1 MKPSPA
7 HLCFYLDANCVNAK
21 QLNEHLNELEQWRD
35 DGFIT
40 LIYSEPAFNE
50 AGFRNT
56 RRAEKAA
63 GFSYT
68 SIAHEFEEN
77 SGMKLAITEV
87 LFPDG
92 LKHQNQL
99 NDVLAVWHAERLQWP
114 LITMDGAS
122 RTQPGGILGRV
133 AELGA
138 LGVEVI
144 TPAKAVLRVR
154 AQREHAD

>member
-7 HLCFYLDANCVNAK
+7 HLCFYLDANCVNAR
-21 QLNEHLNELEQWRD
+21 QLNEHLNALEQWRD
-35 DGFIT
+35 DGLVT

-56 RRAEKAA
+56 RRAEKA
-63 GFSYT
+63 GGYSYT
-68 SIAHEFEEN
+68 SIEQEFEEN
-77 SGMKLAITEV
+77 PGMMSAITEV

-92 LKHQNQL
+92 LKLQNHR
-99 NDVLAVWHAERLQWP
+99 NDVLAVCHAERLQWP

-133 AELGA
+133 AELRV

-144 TPAKAVLRVR
+144 TPAEAVVRVR
-154 AQREHAD
+154 AQREHAA